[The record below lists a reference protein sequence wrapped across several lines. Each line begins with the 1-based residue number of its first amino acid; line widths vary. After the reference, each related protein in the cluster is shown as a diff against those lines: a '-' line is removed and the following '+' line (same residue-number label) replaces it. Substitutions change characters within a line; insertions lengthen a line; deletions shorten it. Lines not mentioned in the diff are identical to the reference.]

1 MRKFLLLVCTIAMV
15 SCSSSDDSGGGSD
28 NSGLAFYINADI
40 DGDGFNSGIPTDIT
54 VSTDYGAS
62 NSWQPRYN
70 NDGQCID
77 MNYEPSL
84 YPFFDESKP
93 GMSVGFIGFLGNAN
107 LTCSDELDNF
117 DTLFPTGSYSF
128 APDAY
133 NYGVKVSYATSGD
146 ASQVY
151 YTSYGSQDGGASF
164 SITNVEPVDCGFKEC
179 VIVTGT
185 FSCRVYNEQ
194 DATDFLDITNGEFK
208 LTITSWNP

>member
-1 MRKFLLLVCTIAMV
+1 MSLVA
-15 SCSSSDDSGGGSD
+15 CSSSDDSGDGASGNSD
-28 NSGLAFYINADI
+28 LAFYINAVV
-40 DGDGFNSGIPTDIT
+40 DGSQFNSGIPIDIS
-54 VSTDYGAS
+54 VATDYGAS

-84 YPFFDESKP
+84 YPFFNESRP
-93 GMSVGFIGFLGNAN
+93 GMSVGFIGFLGNSN
-107 LTCSDELDNF
+107 LTCSDELENF
-117 DTLFPTGSYSF
+117 DTLFPTASYSY
-128 APDAY
+128 APDEY

-146 ASQVY
+146 DSQVY
-151 YTSYGSQDGGASF
+151 YTSYGSQSNNASF
-164 SITNVEPVDCGFKEC
+164 NITNIEPIDCGFNEC

-208 LTITSWNP
+208 VSITSWNP

>member
-1 MRKFLLLVCTIAMV
+1 MRKFILLVLTIAMV
-15 SCSSSDDSGGGSD
+15 SCSSSDDSDGDSGNSD
-28 NSGLAFYINADI
+28 LAFYINANI
-40 DGDGFNSGIPTDIT
+40 NGTEFNSGVPTDIT

-77 MNYEPSL
+77 MVYEPSL

-93 GMSVGFIGFLGNAN
+93 GMSVGFVGFISNAN

-117 DTLFPTGSYSF
+117 DTLFQTTSYSY
-128 APDAY
+128 APDEY
-133 NYGVKVSYATSGD
+133 NYGVKVSYATSND
-146 ASQVY
+146 DSQVY
-151 YTSYGSQDGGASF
+151 YTSYGSQNSNASF
-164 SITNVEPVDCGFKEC
+164 NITNVEPVDCGFKEC

-194 DATDFLDITNGEFK
+194 DVTDFLDLTDGEFK
-208 LTITSWNP
+208 LTVTSWNP